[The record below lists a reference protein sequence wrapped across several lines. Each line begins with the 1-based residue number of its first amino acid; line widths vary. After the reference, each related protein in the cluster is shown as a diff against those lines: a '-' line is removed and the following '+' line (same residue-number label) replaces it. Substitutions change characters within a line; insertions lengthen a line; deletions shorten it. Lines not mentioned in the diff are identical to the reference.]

1 MGSPQGHSAPPEA
14 TARAFARFEAV
25 RLVVDG
31 HVVLDGVDLDLRE
44 QRVALV
50 GANGSGKSTL
60 LRCLNALV
68 VPSSGRVVLDLPGV
82 AGLDPARSP
91 AAART
96 AVGFV
101 FTDPDAQVVMPTPAE
116 DVALSL
122 RRLRLPRAQRDARV
136 RAALD
141 AVGLGGRADV
151 AVGELSS
158 GQRQL
163 LAVAAVLATGPRLL
177 VLDEPTT
184 LLDRRNT
191 RLVRRT
197 VDALDVPVVMAT
209 HDLELAATAERVVVV
224 DGGRVVADGP
234 PGPTLERYRA
244 LMDADPPEGA

>member
-1 MGSPQGHSAPPEA
+1 MHRPGVAGQGQVY
-14 TARAFARFEAV
+14 ARFDGV

-31 HVVLDGVDLDLRE
+31 YVVLDRIDLALHER
-44 QRVALV
+44 RVALV

-60 LRCLNALV
+60 LRCFNALV
-68 VPSSGRVVLDLPGV
+68 VPSSGGVVLDLPGTG
-82 AGLDPARSP
+82 ALDPARSP

-122 RRLRLPRAQRDARV
+122 RRLRLPRHERDRRV
-136 RAALD
+136 RQALAD
-141 AVGLGGRADV
+141 VGLADRADV
-151 AVGELSS
+151 PVGELSS

-197 VDALDVPVVMAT
+197 VEALDIPVVLAT
-209 HDLELAATAERVVVV
+209 HDLGLAAGCDRVVVV
-224 DGGRVVADGP
+224 DAGRVVADGAP
-234 PGPTLERYRA
+234 DPVLDVYRR
-244 LMDADPPEGA
+244 LMDGD